1 MTQVTKVQHRVLSA
15 LPTAKEGALP
25 RKSILEK
32 CFNGNAVNL
41 KKILDPLVDAKLV
54 TAKEIELDGG
64 KTEMSF
70 SVTAAGKKI
79 ADKPA
84 PVSASSAEHKAL
96 PPVGETFE
104 KTYKGKKV
112 TVKVVEDGFKIGSSK
127 YASLTAAAKA
137 VRGTDQEVNGW
148 AFFGLTKKSETA
160 KAE

>member
-15 LPTAKEGALP
+15 LPTTKEGALP

-32 CFNGNAVNL
+32 CFNGSAVNL

-84 PVSASSAEHKAL
+84 PVSASSEHKAL

-127 YASLTAAAKA
+127 YTSLTAAAKA
-137 VRGTDQEVNGW
+137 VRGTDHEVNGW